1 MFSSPNKCADA
12 ARIGFELSLPQPSTG
27 SFGRATQRVR
37 ETSALQDAG
46 GRARRSAL
54 GEVHFSETAYVLRS
68 TTMFTLGEKKSRSV
82 ICSRLG
88 IAWTRA
94 AVVRAVSEDGYAI
107 MIHEDDKTY
116 INVPDLGNKRLTMQG
131 RDDVP
136 GDLIE
141 QQDVL
146 IRLFFRFNGQD
157 NLEYLGRV
165 RCVGHAA
172 WGTSKNPA
180 RIFELIDK

>member
-1 MFSSPNKCADA
+1 MAMF
-12 ARIGFELSLPQPSTG
+12 I
-27 SFGRATQRVR
+27 
-37 ETSALQDAG
+37 
-46 GRARRSAL
+46 
-54 GEVHFSETAYVLRS
+54 
-68 TTMFTLGEKKSRSV
+68 LGEKLSRSD

-116 INVPDLGNKRLTMQG
+116 VNVPDLANKRLTMQG
-131 RDDVP
+131 RDDVR

-141 QQDVL
+141 QQNAL

-157 NLEYLGRV
+157 KLEYLGRV
-165 RCVGHAA
+165 WCAGHAA

-180 RIFELIDK
+180 RIFELLDK